1 MTNKKSGVVI
11 PGKRIQHD
19 QGGIH
24 TRYLSELQFLRKKS
38 EPHLAKHQHVKKLCA
53 VSI

>member
-1 MTNKKSGVVI
+1 MTDKKSGIVI

-24 TRYLSELQFLRKKS
+24 TWYLSELQFLRKKS
-38 EPHLAKHQHVKKLCA
+38 EPHLGKQQQVKKLCV